1 MLNLNIGVKMKTY
14 FKLETLRN
22 NCVGSEAVDLNYYST
37 QLGSELDSHYALVVD
52 DRGVDLGVC
61 NTEKLNIVE
70 TTTVTYAIMCDR
82 RLHTQLIEAVID
94 STGTLWVDA
103 ELVLN

>member
-1 MLNLNIGVKMKTY
+1 MKTY
-14 FKLETLRN
+14 FKLENLRN
-22 NCVGSEAVDLNYYST
+22 NCVGSEAVNLNYYST

-61 NTEKLNIVE
+61 NTEKLDIVE
-70 TTTVTYAIMCDR
+70 TVTVTYAIMCGNNDR